1 MRASRLLQLLLLL
14 QNRGRLTSAQLA
26 AELEVNRRTV
36 LRDLDAL
43 TEAGLPVVVHR
54 GAKGGV
60 ELGFNYRTRLTG
72 LAADEA
78 EALGIILSREVP
90 ALTDLGLEA
99 AGQRARA
106 KLLESLPDGVRETAL
121 RARSQ
126 FRFPP
131 RRARQPDERVLAL
144 AKAVRASKKVR
155 LRATSA
161 RPRLVHPVALV
172 CGERGFSLIDAFDPE
187 TPIPLEACG
196 DINISAMSFRERPGH
211 DVPNARAEVV
221 E

>member
-1 MRASRLLQLLLLL
+1 VRASRLLQLLLLL

-43 TEAGLPVVVHR
+43 TEAGLPVIVHR

-72 LAADEA
+72 LATDEA
-78 EALGIILSREVP
+78 EALGIILSRPLP
-90 ALTDLGLEA
+90 ALIDLGLEA

-121 RARSQ
+121 RARGQ

-131 RRARQPDERVLAL
+131 RRAQEPDERVLAL
-144 AKAVRASKKVR
+144 AKAVRGAKKVR
-155 LRATSA
+155 LKATTA
-161 RPRLVHPVALV
+161 RPRSIHPVALV
-172 CGERGFSLIDAFDPE
+172 CGERSFSVVDALDPQA
-187 TPIPLEACG
+187 PIPLEACG
-196 DINISAMSFRERPGH
+196 DINISATSFRDASSTSPG
-211 DVPNARAEVV
+211 DR
-221 E
+221 